1 MALGLGLRCKLNPYH
16 ETLKWTIFGPRA
28 LLTTSISA
36 SLPSHSVPRSTF
48 GFYTYSITQ
57 DASICHRKSRFCFTG
72 TRSTSKASSK
82 PSRAR
87 DDERHQ
93 LPPSQKASQKMG
105 TIQPSIQPE
114 PSHIPPRERPE
125 PDIAQDV
132 DEKLIYTVHLHRNK
146 QATWSVI
153 AAFVSIYVL
162 GLLARREPAE
172 QDSESNLQIS
182 IEDSQPN
189 RAVVLGP
196 SLFPAFTQKNLS
208 YQIRNWPPKDFS
220 SASWMPLVTSMFAH
234 GSPWHLLV
242 NCYGFYQLSGYLMTT
257 PLGIGGTLGV
267 WFFGGIFSAI
277 GACTIEK
284 AYTESRLPLASLL
297 KRHPVDPDRTRTLN
311 THHLGA
317 SGGLM
322 AMMGVVSTWRY
333 SSSWGIPLVPIPAPA
348 WLFGLGICVWDL
360 WGFYNNSPDG
370 IGHDAHLAGMGAG
383 VVMWALL
390 LRKGKYGKAWEVIVR
405 R

>member
-1 MALGLGLRCKLNPYH
+1 MALGLGLRYTLSPYH
-16 ETLKWTIFGPRA
+16 ETLKWTVFGPRA
-28 LLTTSISA
+28 LFITSISA
-36 SLPSHSVPRSTF
+36 GLPSHSIPRSTF
-48 GFYTYSITQ
+48 GFSTYSITQ
-57 DASICHRKSRFCFTG
+57 DISICHRKSQFCFTC
-72 TRSTSKASSK
+72 TRSASNASWK
-82 PSRAR
+82 TSRAR
-87 DDERHQ
+87 DDERQ
-93 LPPSQKASQKMG
+93 KAPPSQKARQNKG
-105 TIQPSIQPE
+105 AIQPSIQRE
-114 PSHIPPRERPE
+114 PSPIPPRERPE
-125 PDIAQDV
+125 PDIAQGA
-132 DEKLIYTVHLHRNK
+132 DEKLIYTVHVHRNK
-146 QATWSVI
+146 QAIWSVI
-153 AAFVSIYVL
+153 AAFVSVYVL
-162 GLLARREPAE
+162 GLLARSEPAE
-172 QDSESNLQIS
+172 RESESDSHIS
-182 IEDSQPN
+182 IEDSLPK

-196 SLFPAFTQKNLS
+196 PLFPAFTQRNLS
-208 YQIRNWPPKDFS
+208 YQIRNWPPKDLS
-220 SASWMPLVTSMFAH
+220 PASWMPLVTSMFAH
-234 GSPWHLLV
+234 GSPWHLIV

-257 PLGIGGTLGV
+257 PLGIGGTLGI

-284 AYTESRLPLASLL
+284 AYTEGRLPLASLL
-297 KRHPVDPDRTRTLN
+297 KRHPADPDRTRTLN

-348 WLFGLGICVWDL
+348 WLFGLAICVWDL

-383 VVMWALL
+383 IMMWVLL